1 MARIIY
7 SPVVTEIKGSIG
19 GMTFQKN
26 ASGAIAR
33 LKPKKA
39 KTNTQ
44 KQKDQ
49 QPRTKL
55 LQQYWQNLT
64 LAQKIEWNTFAGN
77 HNKIGLNGQEKKLTG
92 YQWFLTINQNR
103 LLFDNAMLSVPPV
116 YEIVNPIDS
125 VSLNFDESG
134 LRFDIYRND
143 FTTPYNEVAYCSFI
157 INSVSKFDF
166 NKTRLM
172 RKLTATSRQIITI
185 NNAGSRLEWDNYFKT
200 PFPPNLENKPFY
212 LVGYIRDIGVDSGIS
227 SLAYTAI
234 AHFVWDGT
242 KYVIEEF

>member
-7 SPVVTEIKGSIG
+7 SPVITEIKGSIG

-26 ASGAIAR
+26 ASGTIAR
-33 LKPKKA
+33 LKPRKP

-44 KQKDQ
+44 KQRDQ

-103 LLFDNAMLSVPPV
+103 ALFGDSFLEEPPV
-116 YEIVNPIDS
+116 YEIVNPINRIHFEIVENQIYIFFNPFLPNVDVK
-125 VSLNFDESG
+125 VSWH
-134 LRFDIYRND
+134 
-143 FTTPYNEVAYCSFI
+143 VSFVV
-157 INSVSKFDF
+157 NSVSKFDF
-166 NKTRLM
+166 NKCRNIINLTEYGSGGL
-172 RKLTATSRQIITI
+172 KLNSI
-185 NNAGSRLEWDNYFKT
+185 NSGGSWSNYYGMN
-200 PFPPNLENKPFY
+200 FPPNLGNKNFY
-212 LVGYIRDIGVDSGIS
+212 LLAYCRFIGINSGIS
-227 SLAYTAI
+227 SLAYTTI
-234 AHFVWDGT
+234 EKFIWDGS